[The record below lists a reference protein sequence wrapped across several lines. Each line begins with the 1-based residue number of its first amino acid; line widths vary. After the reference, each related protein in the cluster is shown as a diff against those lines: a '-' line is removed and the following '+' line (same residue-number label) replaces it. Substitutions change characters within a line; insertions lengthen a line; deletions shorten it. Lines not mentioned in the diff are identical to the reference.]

1 MSIKATLRARQ
12 RRRRILLISVIAVV
26 VALLVVVYF
35 IAAAGSDPYTKYIGQ
50 PVSQT
55 VLGQVTGVSDSTL
68 NAIGTPTGVSPPA
81 KISGSLLTS
90 GGKPEVLY
98 VGGEFCPF
106 CAIERWAIIVA
117 LSHFGTFSGLQY
129 MLSSSTDL
137 NANTPTFTFANVT
150 YTSSY
155 ITFVAVEEYGRAG
168 QSDVRQTLTAA
179 QTSLVSQYD
188 TCSASATQSTGGIPF
203 VDIANQ
209 YAVNCG
215 AQFEL
220 PDQSQYLTSPSQPN
234 IIGMN
239 WTQIASQLNTPGSPI
254 AQLVDG
260 AANYLISAICNIDGG
275 QPGSVC
281 NQQYATATLANVSPA
296 QGTSTALV
304 AVPARISDPR
314 WTV

>member
-12 RRRRILLISVIAVV
+12 RRRRILLISVTAVV

-35 IAAAGSDPYTKYIGQ
+35 ITAAPGSQYVKYIGQ
-50 PVSQT
+50 PVSST
-55 VLGQVTGVSDSTL
+55 VFQQVTGVSDSTL
-68 NAIGTPTGVSPPA
+68 NAVGTPAAVSAPA
-81 KISGSLLTS
+81 AISGPLLTS

-98 VGGEFCPF
+98 IGGEFCPF
-106 CAIERWAIIVA
+106 CAVERWAMVVA

-137 NANTPTFTFANVT
+137 NANTPTFTFAHAN

-155 ITFVAVEEYGRAG
+155 ITFVAVEEYGRSG
-168 QSDVRQTLTAA
+168 SSDVRQALTSA

-188 TCSASATQSTGGIPF
+188 TCAASGQTGGIPF
-203 VDIANQ
+203 IDIANQ

-239 WTQIASQLNTPGSPI
+239 WTQIASQLNTPSSPI

-260 AANYLISAICNIDGG
+260 AANYLISAICSVDGG

-281 NQQYATATLANVSPA
+281 NQSYATATLANVSA
-296 QGTSTALV
+296 VQGASSALV
-304 AVPARISDPR
+304 AVPARSPDL
-314 WTV
+314 

>member
-1 MSIKATLRARQ
+1 MSIKATLRARR
-12 RRRRILLISVIAVV
+12 RRRRILLISVIALV

-35 IAAAGSDPYTKYIGQ
+35 IAAASSDPYTKYIGQ
-50 PVSQT
+50 PVSPT
-55 VLGQVTGVSDSTL
+55 VLQQVTGVSDSTL
-68 NAIGTPTGVSPPA
+68 NAIGTPAAVTAPA

-90 GGKPEVLY
+90 GGKPEVFY

-129 MLSSSTDL
+129 MLSSSTDV
-137 NANTPTFTFANVT
+137 NANTPTFTFANAT

-168 QSDVRQTLTAA
+168 QSDVRQTLTTA
-179 QTSLVSQYD
+179 QTNLVSQYD
-188 TCSASATQSTGGIPF
+188 TCSTTGGTGGIPF
-203 VDIANQ
+203 IDIGNQ

-215 AQFEL
+215 AQFQL

-254 AQLVDG
+254 AQLIDG
-260 AANYLISAICNIDGG
+260 AANYLISAICNVDGG

-281 NQQYATATLANVSPA
+281 NQQYATATLAYVSPA
-296 QGTSTALV
+296 QGGSASLLAT
-304 AVPARISDPR
+304 PARILDLR
-314 WTV
+314 WTD